1 MSAVTRLGVGSRLLF
16 DSEPIQVT
24 ELLDRD
30 VLLRGADGVRR
41 VPLVTILDGR
51 PDGVRLLD
59 VTDDDD
65 LTDPAARCW
74 GNCPRRSNCQDL
86 WIKIF

>member
-1 MSAVTRLGVGSRLLF
+1 M
-16 DSEPIQVT
+16 QVA

-30 VLLRGADGVRR
+30 VLLRGANGVRR

-59 VTDDDD
+59 VMEDDEG
-65 LTDPAARCW
+65 LTDPAAEAL
-74 GNCPRRSNCQDL
+74 GQLSEEQLRRSAGLPCQDVGACA
-86 WIKIF
+86 